1 MSAKHK
7 KFLEDLQFAYAKVLA
22 MLYHTLVHNDD
33 GGCDWEQVG
42 QKKTFTFNNVLV
54 IYQPIGKEGWIEDGC
69 LLFMP
74 AKESGMTITE
84 AFFKKNKTVF
94 EEAENK
100 FIDSY
105 NGFVSKYGHWIE
117 DTVSMNR
124 QSHTFQSIVDI
135 TQPLCFENGKLK
147 MKWTIKALWE
157 GPRYRW
163 YAKEL
168 MSWTKTLPAYT
179 RYCEMKTQNYKL
191 KMQPQLDSMNDELK
205 VKQVKLDELQKTQK
219 FVDMKEEIDEIQKEI
234 KELHESKTLIETY
247 SYYESYGKQEKS
259 EYIEDEDEEELKLW
273 YEEQKTKPFYLQM
286 NSEKMLANVLS
297 YDTAFPERKVVG
309 KKRSRE

>member
-7 KFLEDLQFAYAKVLA
+7 IFLENLQFAYAKVLG

-42 QKKTFTFNNVLV
+42 SKKTYTFNNIIV

-74 AKESGMTITE
+74 TKESDMTITE

-94 EEAENK
+94 EEVENK

-105 NGFVSKYGHWIE
+105 NGYVSKYGYWIE
-117 DTVSMNR
+117 DTVSMTR
-124 QSHTFQSIVDI
+124 KSHTFQSITDI

-168 MSWTKTLPAYT
+168 IVWMKTLSAYT
-179 RYCEMKTQNYKL
+179 RYIEKKTQDYKIKL
-191 KMQPQLDSMNDELK
+191 KSQLDTLDEEK
-205 VKQVKLDELQKTQK
+205 KMKQVKLEELQKAHK
-219 FVDMKEEIDEIQKEI
+219 SVDTTKEIEEVQKEMNSI
-234 KELHESKTLIETY
+234 NETKSIIEAY
-247 SYYESYGKQEKS
+247 SYHEYEKL
-259 EYIEDEDEEELKLW
+259 EYFEDEDEEELKTW
-273 YEEQKTKPFYLQM
+273 YEEQKTKPFYLQLGA
-286 NSEKMLANVLS
+286 EKMIASVVS
-297 YDTAFPERKVVG
+297 YNQAFPERIVAG

>member
-7 KFLEDLQFAYAKVLA
+7 LFLEDLQFAYAKVLA
-22 MLYHTLVHNDD
+22 MLYHTLVLDDD
-33 GGCDWEQVG
+33 GGCDWDQVG
-42 QKKTFTFNNVLV
+42 YKKTFTFNNVLV

-74 AKESGMTITE
+74 TKESGMTITE
-84 AFFKKNKTVF
+84 ALFTKNKSIF

-117 DTVSMNR
+117 DTIGMIRNNF
-124 QSHTFQSIVDI
+124 TFQSITGI
-135 TQPLCFENGKLK
+135 TQPLYFENGKLK

-168 MSWTKTLPAYT
+168 ISWTKTLSAYV
-179 RYCEMKTQNYKL
+179 RYCEMKTKNYKL
-191 KMQPQLDSMNDELK
+191 KMQPQLEIMNDELK
-205 VKQVKLDELQKTQK
+205 VKQVKLEELHKTQK
-219 FVDMKEEIDEIQKEI
+219 FVDMTKEIEEIQKDI
-234 KELHESKTLIETY
+234 KDLKESKSVMEAY
-247 SYYESYGKQEKS
+247 SYHEHEKL
-259 EYIEDEDEEELKLW
+259 EYIEDENEDELKLW
-273 YEEQKTKPFYLQM
+273 YQEQKEKPFYLQLGA
-286 NSEKMLANVLS
+286 EKMTASIVS
-297 YDTAFPERKVVG
+297 YNQAFPERIVAG